1 MYYSFI
7 FSHYIHVLYYNLTNF
22 QNIFFLIDPED
33 GEDKKEAKQECVDC
47 WLNSWSARCVDV
59 HCKTAFCL
67 FLMQQ
72 AKGQKVVPIFPKFQ
86 TVGNIITSFQE
97 FQRACS

>member
-22 QNIFFLIDPED
+22 QNIFFLIDSED

-59 HCKTAFCL
+59 YIVKQPSVCF
-67 FLMQQ
+67 
-72 AKGQKVVPIFPKFQ
+72 
-86 TVGNIITSFQE
+86 
-97 FQRACS
+97 